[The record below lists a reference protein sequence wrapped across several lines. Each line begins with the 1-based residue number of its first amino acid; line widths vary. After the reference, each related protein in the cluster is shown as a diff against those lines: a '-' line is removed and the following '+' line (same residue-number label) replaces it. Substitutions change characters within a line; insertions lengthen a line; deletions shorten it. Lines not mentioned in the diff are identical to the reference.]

1 MFVRRLAQR
10 IQRGSPDTLCRGVG
24 RDEIG
29 MGTFELREFPK
40 QPVVL
45 TVGNLRAVFHIVEIV
60 VIPDAIFESGH
71 AFLDGMH
78 RVRCGG
84 GVVIEKIVLHREDR
98 SDLKDVTVTQ
108 GCGDGQIT
116 DWPGAL

>member
-1 MFVRRLAQR
+1 M
-10 IQRGSPDTLCRGVG
+10 CRGVG

-29 MGTFELREFPK
+29 MDTFDLRQFPK
-40 QPVVL
+40 QPVVFA
-45 TVGNLRAVFHIVEIV
+45 VGNLRAVFHIIEIV
-60 VIPDAIFESGH
+60 VMPDAIFESGQ
-71 AFLDGMH
+71 AFLDGMR

-84 GVVIEKIVLHREDR
+84 GVVIEKIVLHRDDR
-98 SDLKDVTVTQ
+98 SDLKQATVTQ